1 MLFLVLVMG
10 IIVPNQEINAQSSK
24 GRVAYSSGDAGELGG
39 KDFFHNFMISLKFDY
54 GKYGRNY
61 GRGVAEAEIT
71 AYGAQ
76 NRSTFLHFTG
86 LDIKCGNGAWVKM
99 RDRRYNPNVLYKANL
114 VPYGAGLYWA
124 TINNV
129 PVSIQNIKMMA
140 KYGVREVW
148 VVYENGKR
156 RYNITNENSWALARD
171 LCTDLLIQIPYSY

>member
-10 IIVPNQEINAQSSK
+10 IIVPNQKISAQSK
-24 GRVAYSSGDAGELGG
+24 GRIAYSSGDAGDLEG
-39 KDFFHNFMISLKFDY
+39 KDFYHYFMVSFKFDY
-54 GKYGRNY
+54 GKYGRAY
-61 GRGVAEAEIT
+61 GRGVAEAQIT

-114 VPYGAGLYWA
+114 NAYGAGLYWA
-124 TINNV
+124 TVDYV
-129 PVSIQNIKMMA
+129 PVSIQNIRMME

-148 VVYENGKR
+148 AVYDNGKR
-156 RYNITNENSWALARD
+156 RYNITNSNSWALARD
-171 LCTDLLIQIPYSY
+171 VCSDLFNQIPY